1 MNRHSCTSLMAK
13 YLLFFIL
20 LTFFYSGTSHAD
32 SSVPF
37 NKVKKTLLTNKQIK
51 LLHEKAAKEVPEC
64 RFIYRKAPVGSIK
77 KDEIYECIES
87 WDFWF
92 LERGKYESLGHLA
105 EKTFLFNILDN
116 GLGTKVKPYILGL
129 PKTDQAKLLRDI
141 LGNHSDDLIFIQ
153 SMIDHGVSVEKVLL
167 AQIGAGGAGWASC
180 DSYML
185 LLNKNIALYQ
195 NDQTLYEPVY
205 KGSTPFYRLE
215 DIHHL
220 ADPSYTICPEVIERL
235 VRENP
240 ELPNKKSDLDYYGST
255 PLHLFLGLT
264 YMRKS
269 SDIKV
274 INNLITPT
282 NINMKANNG
291 DTPLHRFLDNKNIT
305 NLEIKKKIVKMMI
318 SRGANINI
326 KNNEGITVKDL
337 MLKQKLYGLFGY
349 DQR

>member
-1 MNRHSCTSLMAK
+1 MAK
-13 YLLFFIL
+13 YLLFVIL

-37 NKVKKTLLTNKQIK
+37 NKIKKTLLTNKQIN

-77 KDEIYECIES
+77 KDEIYGCIES

-92 LERGKYESLGHLA
+92 LERGKYEVLGHLA
-105 EKTFLFNILDN
+105 EKTFLFNTLDN
-116 GLGTKVKPYILGL
+116 GLGNKVKPYILGL

-141 LGNHSDDLIFIQ
+141 LNSHSDDLIFIQ
-153 SMIDHGVSVEKVLL
+153 SMIDHGISVEKVLL
-167 AQIGAGGAGWASC
+167 AEIGAGGAGWASC

-195 NDQTLYEPVY
+195 NDKTLYEPVPDADEEM
-205 KGSTPFYRLE
+205 KGSMPSYRLE

-220 ADPSYTICPEVIERL
+220 ADPYYTVCPEAIEWL
-235 VRENP
+235 VRVNP
-240 ELPNKKSDLDYYGST
+240 ELPNKKGDIGYYGST
-255 PLHLFLGLT
+255 PLHLFLGRT

-269 SDIKV
+269 SDIKI

-282 NINMKANNG
+282 NINMKTDYG
-291 DTPLHRFLDNKNIT
+291 DTPLHEFLTNKNLDS
-305 NLEIKKKIVKMMI
+305 LENKKKIVKMMI

-337 MLKQKLYGLFGY
+337 MLKQKLYGISGH